1 MRLILP
7 LIAAG
12 MTLGLAACG
21 NSSNE
26 ATASPAQA
34 ATGEVEGVSYD
45 VLLSAELDGEDISF
59 TVHEP
64 DTLVN
69 GASYPLVLHSH
80 GYGGARQAARP
91 SGGLLSDLLANGYGV
106 LSVDERG
113 HNQAGGTIRIL
124 DPTKEGQDW
133 LQILDWAE
141 AELAWL
147 AYDDGNPIIG
157 ATGGSYGGGFQ
168 HLVYALDAK
177 HRLDAIAPD
186 ITWHDL
192 RYSLFSGG
200 VFKSMWAT
208 LLSAVGNN
216 PAANNRQ
223 DAEVNEGLTQGQT
236 TNNLDDDKLAL
247 LYQNSLRSHCEGNNA
262 TTAPGGL
269 QPIDAF
275 ITQSHLDTLFN
286 FNDAYHNFECL
297 RALGGDVRLFTKAT
311 GHGLDN
317 GDGGQNCGALER
329 DAATLAWFDEK
340 LKGRVGAADSIP
352 QICLNLGSEGADA
365 VTPTTIT
372 VGGSSFAI
380 DQQTITVGEGNP
392 NIVYVP
398 LYTAP
403 ADGDVLAGIPTIQLT
418 LADPITGAENPA
430 LDPILFIGLGLQA
443 AGGSAPTS
451 SLMNQVRPF
460 RGYGQFDEELVGVM
474 TRMSE
479 GDQIVLM
486 LHASHSQQYPGSGSL
501 TPATLLVDANV
512 ALPLLGPTPPT
523 P

>member
-1 MRLILP
+1 MRHLQILVLAAMAMCLSACDNSASNP
-7 LIAAG
+7 ASAPSQAAAG
-12 MTLGLAACG
+12 
-21 NSSNE
+21 S
-26 ATASPAQA
+26 
-34 ATGEVEGVSYD
+34 VEGVTYD
-45 VLLSAELDGEDISF
+45 VLLSADLDGEDISF

-64 DTLVN
+64 ATLVA
-69 GASYPLVLHSH
+69 GAAYPLVLHSH

-91 SGGLLSDLLANGYGV
+91 TSGLLADLLANGYGV

-124 DPTKEGQDW
+124 DPNKEGQDW

-147 AYDDGNPIIG
+147 AYADGNPIIG

-168 HLVYALDAK
+168 HMVYAIDPQ

-223 DAEVNEGLTQGQT
+223 DAEVNEGLAQGQA
-236 TNNLDDDKLAL
+236 TNSLDDDKLAL

-286 FNDAYHNFECL
+286 FNDAYHNYECL

-340 LKGRVGAADSIP
+340 LKGRSGAADAVPS
-352 QICLNLGSEGADA
+352 ICLNLGKTGADA
-365 VTPTTIT
+365 ITPTQIT
-372 VGGSSFAI
+372 VGGATVVI

-392 NIVYVP
+392 NIVTVP

-403 ADGDVLAGIPTIQLT
+403 AGGDVLAGIPTIDMT
-418 LADPITGAENPA
+418 IADAVLGGANPA
-430 LDPILFIGLGLQA
+430 LDPILFVGLGLQA
-443 AGGSAPTS
+443 AGAGAPTAP
-451 SLMNQVRPF
+451 LMNQIRPF
-460 RGYGQFDEELVGVM
+460 RGYGDYSDELVGVM
-474 TRMSE
+474 TRMNE

-486 LHASHSQQYPGSGSL
+486 LHASHTQQYPGSGSIAA
-501 TPATLLVDANV
+501 ATITVDASV
-512 ALPLLGPTPPT
+512 ALPLLGSTPSAP
-523 P
+523 